1 MMYRRIMLV
10 TIARGSHRLL
20 EIYLNSF
27 ESVFENNAWQKF
39 QIKRNNNIWNV
50 SASIEVTNWGAV
62 LFKYVYVL
70 YHLQLPHMMK
80 C

>member
-20 EIYLNSF
+20 EIYLLLF

-39 QIKRNNNIWNV
+39 QIKRNNNKVPNQ
-50 SASIEVTNWGAV
+50 EE
-62 LFKYVYVL
+62 
-70 YHLQLPHMMK
+70 
-80 C
+80 